1 LNWSPSVSALLGSLT
16 DCPITSSELS
26 AGVGTEKFYEV
37 TPADQSA
44 VATATLTVGANKDS
58 KAINHSVTG
67 QLNSVNCDLLGD
79 EFKNL
84 SLGYFVIAVL
94 DKGGKTLLY
103 GVDNGLNASTFEFSS
118 GT

>member
-1 LNWSPSVSALLGSLT
+1 
-16 DCPITSSELS
+16 
-26 AGVGTEKFYEV
+26 
-37 TPADQSA
+37 
-44 VATATLTVGANKDS
+44 
-58 KAINHSVTG
+58 
-67 QLNSVNCDLLGD
+67 LNSVNCDLLGD

-94 DKGGKTLLY
+94 DKAGKTLLY